1 MVNAA
6 IIGGEQS
13 GKTTLASKLGKKG
26 TESDIVLYNF
36 MKGDHILAVIDPV
49 GYPKSPKPLVNAVNM
64 ADVIVFCIAAGGM
77 DARTGECIILMDL
90 LKPKH
95 GLIAI
100 TKTDKSNPFEIGRA
114 SCRERVCS
122 VV

>member
-36 MKGDHILAVIDPV
+36 MKSDTSSRSSIPWDIPGPR
-49 GYPKSPKPLVNAVNM
+49 S
-64 ADVIVFCIAAGGM
+64 
-77 DARTGECIILMDL
+77 RW
-90 LKPKH
+90 
-95 GLIAI
+95 
-100 TKTDKSNPFEIGRA
+100 
-114 SCRERVCS
+114 
-122 VV
+122 